1 MPRAHLWAYLLTLSA
16 LWGAAFPLLR
26 FAVQSMPP
34 FALSAARAGVAAVAL
49 GVFVIVTRQAVLLD
63 RTTLRIMLVLGLL
76 NGLLPNVLSAAA
88 LGRITSAQGAL
99 IQCCGPLI
107 VGALASLLLRE
118 EGLSPRRL
126 AGMALGVAGVA
137 VIFAPLAASGGGSVL
152 GGLLMLGTT
161 SCYAYCTIYV
171 RWVRPASSVFVTFGQ
186 QIASMLP
193 ALALSLALDPPGSFD
208 QPARIWA
215 VVLLLG
221 IFASAIPFTL
231 YLRMLR
237 TAPASDAAMIGYL
250 QPVWATALGAAL
262 LGEWPEPR
270 VLLGGAVVLGG
281 VWIASGRRAPASA
294 RPAQHL

>member
-1 MPRAHLWAYLLTLSA
+1 MPRAHLWAYLLGLSA

-26 FAVQSMPP
+26 YAVQSMPP
-34 FALSAARAGVAAVAL
+34 FALSAARAAVAAAALLIFVAL
-49 GVFVIVTRQAVLLD
+49 TRQAILRD
-63 RTTLRIMLVLGLL
+63 RTTLRIMLVLGVL

-126 AGMALGVAGVA
+126 VGMALGAAGVA

-161 SCYAYCTIYV
+161 TCYAVCTIYV
-171 RWVRPASSVFVTFGQ
+171 RWARPGASVFVTFGQ
-186 QIASMLP
+186 QIVSMLP

-215 VVLLLG
+215 VVLILG
-221 IFASAIPFTL
+221 VFASAVPFTL

-262 LGEWPEPR
+262 LGEWPDTR
-270 VLLGGAVVLGG
+270 VLLGGAVVLAG
-281 VWIASGRRAPASA
+281 VWVASRRGRPPTAPK
-294 RPAQHL
+294 P